1 MTTPPELRYH
11 REHLWARD
19 EDGRVRVGVT
29 DYAQDQLGEVVYV
42 DLPGVGARL
51 EQGQAF
57 GEIES
62 TKTVSDLHAPLTGTV
77 VERNDSVEGEPGLVN
92 REPYGDGWLLVVE
105 PDDAS
110 QLDGLLSPDE
120 YDALTGAA

>member
-19 EDGRVRVGVT
+19 EDGRVRTGVT
-29 DYAQDQLGEVVYV
+29 DYAQDQLGEIVYV
-42 DLPGVGARL
+42 DLPEVGARV

-77 VERNDSVEGEPGLVN
+77 VEQNDSLQAEPGLVN
-92 REPYGDGWLLVVE
+92 RDPYGAGWMLVIE
-105 PDDAS
+105 PDERS
-110 QLDGLLSPDE
+110 QLDSLLTAGQYDE
-120 YDALTGAA
+120 LTAT